1 MTVLWTVLP
10 LEMVFDGWEKCPVY
24 EEIDFAGARVE
35 VERLSPLESRVV
47 RLLSTDPADFL
58 RPELQPGVLVSYKPA
73 VPGQ

>member
-10 LEMVFDGWEKCPVY
+10 PEMVLDGWEKCTAY
-24 EEIDFAGARVE
+24 EELDLAGARVE

-58 RPELQPGVLVSYKPA
+58 RPELQPGTLVSYRPSP
-73 VPGQ
+73 PGQ